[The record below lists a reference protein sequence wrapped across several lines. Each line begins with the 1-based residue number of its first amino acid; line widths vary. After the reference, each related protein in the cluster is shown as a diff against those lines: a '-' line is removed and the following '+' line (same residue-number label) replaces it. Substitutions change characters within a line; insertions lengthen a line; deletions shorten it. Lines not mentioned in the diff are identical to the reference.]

1 MERSARAVAWLVVVA
16 RASAYCGCSN
26 AVPAS
31 ETVATLERSFATRV
45 AGRERL
51 AQRILSLARSHASAR
66 AAGRSAPL
74 RLHLTGPSGVGKSFL
89 AELVANSFFEESARY
104 TGYAAAGAATAT
116 ALRAASP
123 PPRPTRRR
131 PSAPRP
137 CPRRRRRRGGRGGRG
152 RGGRGAAGGAAAPAV
167 TGAAAAAG
175 AAGAAAA
182 AVAPVA
188 AAVAPVAAAAAPVA
202 SSLARRS
209 PRERTPRLGRGGG
222 VRLVRRVARG
232 RLLGRRAGALPDAVR
247 RRLVEVRDGKAEALR
262 ALAAA
267 VRAVRACD
275 RAVLVFEDVNR
286 LPLGALRLLEPLTQ
300 PVLRSGADAV
310 DAAKAVVVLTS
321 DLYGGPDAGDFLLE
335 EGMGVED
342 AAAVVEAQGAHREWT
357 GAFSDDGRV
366 VADVAAFVRRGP
378 ADWRA
383 HGITHFRH
391 AVLEPELEAAARA
404 LLEKSRVRV
413 DEAPWSA
420 FHETAA
426 TTHVYTSSLLL
437 RTAERR
443 VNPNTPYERV
453 VVDVT
458 WDVEHLPDAVFRG
471 DARVAVAGMSES
483 VLWMMEGVKAVLRR
497 VLGLW

>member
-89 AELVANSFFEESARY
+89 AELVANSFFEESALHR
-104 TGYAAAGAATAT
+104 YAAAGAGRATA
-116 ALRAASP
+116 AL
-123 PPRPTRRR
+123 RRR
-131 PSAPRP
+131 P
-137 CPRRRRRRGGRGGRG
+137 RRRQGLRGDGRRRRGPARGGGDGRGAAEAAAAAA
-152 RGGRGAAGGAAAPAV
+152 AAGGAAAAR
-167 TGAAAAAG
+167 
-175 AAGAAAA
+175 
-182 AVAPVA
+182 
-188 AAVAPVAAAAAPVA
+188 AAP
-202 SSLARRS
+202 
-209 PRERTPRLGRGGG
+209 
-222 VRLVRRVARG
+222 
-232 RLLGRRAGALPDAVR
+232 
-247 RRLVEVRDGKAEALR
+247 
-262 ALAAA
+262 AA
-267 VRAVRACD
+267 
-275 RAVLVFEDVNR
+275 
-286 LPLGALRLLEPLTQ
+286 
-300 PVLRSGADAV
+300 
-310 DAAKAVVVLTS
+310 AVVVLTS

-342 AAAVVEAQGAHREWT
+342 AAAVVEAQGARMCAARRARVGRAT
-357 GAFSDDGRV
+357 SPLALPPLDGAELDAAIALYLRHDVARAVHDALRFAFAELRVLPNSSAGLGGADAPEAKVDGRV
-366 VADVAAFVRRGP
+366 LLRCRRVARDAAAFVRRGP

-413 DEAPWSA
+413 DEP
-420 FHETAA
+420 
-426 TTHVYTSSLLL
+426 VVRVPRDRGDDPRPTSSLLL

-458 WDVEHLPDAVFRG
+458 WDVEHLP
-471 DARVAVAGMSES
+471 ARSFMATPASRSRACPRASSG
-483 VLWMMEGVKAVLRR
+483 
-497 VLGLW
+497 